1 MRVSVRLNGP
11 MASLLGPRRELE
23 LADDARVSDLLRSLA
38 DQAGV
43 AGTPGLAVSIGGT
56 IVDATRPLAEGD
68 QVAVLA
74 PVAGG

>member
-11 MASLLGPRRELE
+11 MAALLGPRRQIE
-23 LADDARVSDLLRSLA
+23 LADGARVSDLLGALA

-43 AGTPGLAVSIGGT
+43 SGIPGLAVSIDGE
-56 IVDATRPLAEGD
+56 IVDGARPLAEGD

>member
-11 MASLLGPRRELE
+11 MATLLGPRRQIE
-23 LADDARVSDLLRSLA
+23 LAEGARVSDLLRALA

-43 AGTPGLAVSIGGT
+43 AGIPGLAVSIDGA
-56 IVDATRPLAEGD
+56 IVDGARPLAEGD

>member
-11 MASLLGPRRELE
+11 MANLLGPRRELE
-23 LADDARVSDLLRSLA
+23 LADGAHVSDLLRTLA
-38 DQAGV
+38 ELAGV
-43 AGTPGLAVSIGGT
+43 TGIPGLAVSIDGT

>member
-1 MRVSVRLNGP
+1 VRVSVRLNGP
-11 MASLLGPRRELE
+11 MAALLGPRRELD
-23 LADDARVSDLLRSLA
+23 LADGALVSDLLRALA
-38 DQAGV
+38 DQAGITG
-43 AGTPGLAVSIGGT
+43 APGLAVSIGGT

>member
-11 MASLLGPRRELE
+11 MAALLGPRRELE
-23 LADDARVSDLLRSLA
+23 LADDALVGDLLRALA

-43 AGTPGLAVSIGGT
+43 AGTPGLAVSIDGA

>member
-11 MASLLGPRRELE
+11 MASLLGPRRELD
-23 LADDARVSDLLRSLA
+23 LAEGARVGDLLAALA
-38 DQAGV
+38 AQAGV
-43 AGTPGLAVSIGGT
+43 EGVPGLAVAIDGA

-68 QVAVLA
+68 RVAVLA

>member
-11 MASLLGPRRELE
+11 MAALLGPRRELE
-23 LADDARVSDLLRSLA
+23 LSDGALVSDLLATLA
-38 DQAGV
+38 GEAGV
-43 AGTPGLAVSIGGT
+43 AGAPGLAVSIGGA

-68 QVAVLA
+68 QVAVLS

>member
-11 MASLLGPRRELE
+11 MATLLGPRRELE
-23 LADDARVSDLLRSLA
+23 LADGARVGDLLRALT

-43 AGTPGLAVSIGGT
+43 APAPGLAVSIDGT
-56 IVDATRPLAEGD
+56 IVDAGRQLAEGD

>member
-1 MRVSVRLNGP
+1 
-11 MASLLGPRRELE
+11 MATLLGPRRELE
-23 LADDARVSDLLRSLA
+23 LPDDARVGDLLRALA

-43 AGTPGLAVSIGGT
+43 VGGIPGLAVSIGGT
-56 IVDATRPLAEGD
+56 IVDGTRPLAEGD